1 MATIQQR
8 FAAIQN
14 NPQDVRF
21 RDLNRVAVAFG
32 FQLKRVSGSHHI
44 YQRPGIPEALNLQ
57 NVRGK
62 AKPYQV
68 RQFLALVEKHQLRI
82 L

>member
-1 MATIQQR
+1 MSSVEKQ
-8 FAAIQN
+8 FAAIAN
-14 NPQDVRF
+14 NPLDVRF
-21 RDLNRVAVAFG
+21 KTLERVAVACG
-32 FQLKRVSGSHHI
+32 FELKRVSGSHHI
-44 YQRPGIPEALNLQ
+44 YQRPDIPEPLNIQ

-68 RQFLALVEKHQLRI
+68 RQFLALVAKYRLEI

>member
-1 MATIQQR
+1 MSTIQKR
-8 FAAIQN
+8 FATIQN
-14 NPQDVRF
+14 NPQGVRF
-21 RDLNRVAVAFG
+21 RDLHRVMVAFG
-32 FQLKRVSGSHHI
+32 FQLKRTTGSHHI

-68 RQFLALVEKHQLRI
+68 RQFLALVEKHQLKI
-82 L
+82 P